1 MAAFSGIPGIP
12 TVDCGRRR
20 ASSRRWYCPSRAAEG
35 PRRCIP
41 RPVPSGLPVP
51 RPAVR
56 LYVCAQG
63 IVAYRSSDTFTWT
76 REQTVVTR
84 GPNGS
89 MLVCDPSL
97 VSGTGT
103 FVYKTGT

>member
-1 MAAFSGIPGIP
+1 
-12 TVDCGRRR
+12 
-20 ASSRRWYCPSRAAEG
+20 
-35 PRRCIP
+35 
-41 RPVPSGLPVP
+41 
-51 RPAVR
+51 VR

-63 IVAYRSSDTFTWT
+63 IVAYRSTDTFTWT

-97 VSGTGT
+97 VGGTGT
-103 FVYKTGT
+103 FVYKTGS